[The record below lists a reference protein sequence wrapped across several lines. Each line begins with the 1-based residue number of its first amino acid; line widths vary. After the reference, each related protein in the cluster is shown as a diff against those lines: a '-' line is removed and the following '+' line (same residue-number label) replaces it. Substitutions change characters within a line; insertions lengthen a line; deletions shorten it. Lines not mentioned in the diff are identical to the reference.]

1 TLHKL
6 SAFAATTS
14 LELKGVV
21 SDETG
26 SGSLVFATSPTLVAP
41 VLGTPASGVMT
52 NVTGIPVSAL
62 ANGTDGELI
71 TWDASG
77 VATTVAA
84 GTAAQVLTSNG
95 AGAAPTFQAA
105 AGGGTTILHRVSAA
119 QAATT
124 CATTDTNLTGGT
136 YTLPANT
143 LSTNKGLRIYAIAQ
157 KSTVGSADTISMKI
171 DFGGTDILTNGSIGS
186 GGAGYIPFNLA
197 LHNQD
202 SASSQIIFGTS
213 LNNSV
218 QGLGAGANTAISSAI
233 FTSSIDTSSA
243 ITIAVQCLDGNFG
256 AGGDDDTATLRY
268 FLVEELPAGS

>member
-1 TLHKL
+1 
-6 SAFAATTS
+6 
-14 LELKGVV
+14 
-21 SDETG
+21 
-26 SGSLVFATSPTLVAP
+26 
-41 VLGTPASGVMT
+41 VMT

-136 YTLPANT
+136 YTIPANL
-143 LSTNKGLRIYAIAQ
+143 LSTNKGIRWTALV
-157 KSTVGSADTISMKI
+157 STVAIGTADQINFLI
-171 DFGGTDILTNGSIGS
+171 DIAGTNIVTNSHSLAFGNSVTEVS
-186 GGAGYIPFNLA
+186 GLLYNR
-197 LHNQD
+197 D
-202 SASSQIIFGTS
+202 STSSQIAYNNLSFTGDASGSRIAYGT
-213 LNNSV
+213 
-218 QGLGAGANTAISSAI
+218 AGVDSTADIS
-233 FTSSIDTSSA
+233 FSI
-243 ITIAVQCLDGNFG
+243 QCIDVNPGS
-256 AGGDDDTATLRY
+256 GGDDDQFTLQM
-268 FLVEELPAGS
+268 LIIEQVGTE